1 MESVQQNTALL
12 QEAERRLRRLS
23 ADRLRVAEDFIA
35 YLEEREESEAT
46 EELLSL
52 SGFEAALRHAVQQ
65 ADAGQVVPFKD
76 VRPRKSCALVTH
88 SGF

>member
-1 MESVQQNTALL
+1 MESVQQNSALL
-12 QEAERRLRRLS
+12 QQAERRLRRLS

-35 YLEEREESEAT
+35 YLEEREESQAT

-65 ADAGQVVPFKD
+65 ADAGKAVALKD
-76 VRPRKSCALVTH
+76 VRRRV
-88 SGF
+88 